1 MTAPLR
7 SFAAALAATA
17 LASMSTTDA
26 VSGGWLSAMQDRL
39 STYVVL
45 GASAIVTEELSP
57 IFAGIAVHEGELQL
71 ARAVLALTLGGWI
84 ATTLLYGIGRSKWEL
99 IRRRWP
105 RTRATGTV
113 ALRTVGR
120 NPVKASLLVRFAFG
134 LRLILPVAC
143 GAARVPL
150 AIYLPASFIG
160 SAVWSAIFTLIGY
173 AAGEAAVSVVGKLGR
188 AGEIIG
194 ALLVTT
200 VVLVFLRWNSR
211 RNARKEEKKQRR
223 RMTDIA

>member
-1 MTAPLR
+1 MTAPFR
-7 SFAAALAATA
+7 PFAAALAATA
-17 LASMSTTDA
+17 LASMTD
-26 VSGGWLSAMQDRL
+26 VMSGGWLSAMQDSL

-57 IFAGIAVHEGELQL
+57 IFAGIAVHEGELQF

-84 ATTLLYGIGRSKWEL
+84 ATTLLYAIGRAKWEV

-113 ALRTVGR
+113 ALRTVAR

-134 LRLILPVAC
+134 LRLILPIAC

-150 AIYLPASFIG
+150 AIYIPASFIG
-160 SAVWSAIFTLIGY
+160 SAVWSGIFTLIGY

-188 AGEIIG
+188 VGEITG

-200 VVLVFLRWNSR
+200 VVLVFMRWNSR

>member
-1 MTAPLR
+1 MTMTSPLR
-7 SFAAALAATA
+7 ASSATLAAM
-17 LASMSTTDA
+17 LASISDLT
-26 VSGGWLSAMQDRL
+26 SGGWLSAMQDSL
-39 STYVVL
+39 STYIVL

-57 IFAGIAVHEGELQL
+57 IFAGIAVHEGELQM
-71 ARAVLALTLGGWI
+71 ARAILSLALGGWI
-84 ATTLLYGIGRSKWEL
+84 ATTLLYAIGRAKWDV

-113 ALRTVGR
+113 ALRTVAR

-134 LRLILPVAC
+134 LRLILPIAC

-188 AGEIIG
+188 VGEIIG

-200 VVLVFLRWNSR
+200 IVLLFLRWNSR

-223 RMTDIA
+223 RITDA

>member
-1 MTAPLR
+1 MTSPLR
-7 SFAAALAATA
+7 TLSVALAAVVMAGMFDVT
-17 LASMSTTDA
+17 
-26 VSGGWLSAMQDRL
+26 SGDWFAAMQDSL
-39 STYVVL
+39 STYIVL

-57 IFAGIAVHEGELQL
+57 IFAGIAVHEGELQM

-84 ATTLLYGIGRSKWEL
+84 ATTLLYAIGWSKWEL

-113 ALRTVGR
+113 ALRTVAR

-134 LRLILPVAC
+134 LRLILPIAC
-143 GAARVPL
+143 GAARVPV

-160 SAVWSAIFTLIGY
+160 SAVWSGIFTLIGY

-188 AGEIIG
+188 VGEIIG

-200 VVLVFLRWNSR
+200 VVLVFMRWNSR

>member
-1 MTAPLR
+1 MPSPLR
-7 SFAAALAATA
+7 SLTAVLAAAALASIADV
-17 LASMSTTDA
+17 TT
-26 VSGGWLSAMQDRL
+26 GGWLSAMQDSL

-57 IFAGIAVHEGELQL
+57 IFAGIAVHEGELQM

-84 ATTLLYGIGRSKWEL
+84 ATTLLYAIGRAKWEM

-113 ALRTVGR
+113 ALRTVAR

-134 LRLILPVAC
+134 LRLILPIAC

-150 AIYLPASFIG
+150 AIYIPASFIG
-160 SAVWSAIFTLIGY
+160 SAVWSAVFTLIGY

-188 AGEIIG
+188 VGEIIG

-200 VVLVFLRWNSR
+200 VVLIFMRWNSR

-223 RMTDIA
+223 RITDP